1 MATGT
6 TSVPAPTFGANGFT
20 IPQTSA
26 ILAGAIADMQAAF
39 GGKLNPNLNT
49 PQGQLASSLSAIV
62 EDCYSQFLLYTN
74 LVDPALSYGRMQ
86 DAIGYIYFL
95 NRKPAEPTFVQGDL
109 TGKPSA
115 NVTVPV
121 NSLAQATD
129 GTIYASTA
137 TVVINAA
144 GTATVGFE
152 AVVDG
157 PISCPAGTLT
167 RIYQARPGWDTVTNP
182 EAGLIGANVESASAF
197 ELRRQQSVAQNSMG
211 PAPAVQGAVLSVPGV
226 LDAYTYD
233 NSTNGNQTVGGV
245 VIAPNSLYC
254 CVAGGTSADVAQA
267 VWSRKAPGCSYT
279 GNTTVTVY
287 DENSG
292 YAPPYPAYSVTFER
306 PTTVP
311 IFYSVVIQNSALVP
325 NNALTQVQQAVAETF
340 AGTNTDPDFN
350 TFSTR
355 ARIGGTIFTTDYV
368 SNIAQLGSW
377 ARVKS
382 IQVGSP
388 NNPATSFTGNITA
401 STLTAASVAG
411 NTGLAVGQA
420 LSDTTGNLSP
430 NTIIT
435 ALGTGSGGSG
445 TYVISPAQSVPAE
458 AMVSVSMNEADT
470 TVQINQFP
478 AIGGVFL
485 TLD

>member
-211 PAPAVQGAVLSVPGV
+211 PAPAVQGAVLSVPGSSTPTRTTTAPMATRRSAASSLHRTASIAV
-226 LDAYTYD
+226 SPGGRAPTSRRRSGAARPRDA
-233 NSTNGNQTVGGV
+233 
-245 VIAPNSLYC
+245 
-254 CVAGGTSADVAQA
+254 
-267 VWSRKAPGCSYT
+267 
-279 GNTTVTVY
+279 
-287 DENSG
+287 
-292 YAPPYPAYSVTFER
+292 
-306 PTTVP
+306 PT
-311 IFYSVVIQNSALVP
+311 
-325 NNALTQVQQAVAETF
+325 
-340 AGTNTDPDFN
+340 
-350 TFSTR
+350 
-355 ARIGGTIFTTDYV
+355 
-368 SNIAQLGSW
+368 
-377 ARVKS
+377 
-382 IQVGSP
+382 
-388 NNPATSFTGNITA
+388 PATPRSRSTTRTPAMRPRIPPTA
-401 STLTAASVAG
+401 
-411 NTGLAVGQA
+411 
-420 LSDTTGNLSP
+420 
-430 NTIIT
+430 
-435 ALGTGSGGSG
+435 
-445 TYVISPAQSVPAE
+445 
-458 AMVSVSMNEADT
+458 
-470 TVQINQFP
+470 
-478 AIGGVFL
+478 
-485 TLD
+485 